1 MEETKEVKKKER
13 KVKNEGKS
21 KKAKHKGKAT
31 IGDIIFR
38 VLILVAVFFIV
49 LIAYVFYLQKIN
61 DNRTDLNNTTN
72 KVVTRTI
79 KSSK

>member
-13 KVKNEGKS
+13 KVKNEGNS

-31 IGDIIFR
+31 LGDIIFR
-38 VLILVAVFFIV
+38 VLILVAVFFI
-49 LIAYVFYLQKIN
+49 LIAYVFYLQKLN